1 MDKHDR
7 EPLKKIDLSDPWQL
21 IATGFGTGMLPRM
34 PGTFGS
40 LAALPFCCAFVYL
53 NLWAQ
58 LLIIAAVTVIGTIA
72 ASKTEKVLGMH
83 DNSAIVIDEVAGM
96 LVSCLLYPAAWYLP
110 FIAFVLFRFFD
121 ILKPWPVGL
130 ADRKVSGG
138 FGVMLDDLMAGGWAL
153 LVFQA
158 IRAATGHLVM

>member
-7 EPLKKIDLSDPWQL
+7 EPLKRIDLSDPWQL

-40 LAALPFCCAFVYL
+40 LAALPFCCAFVY
-53 NLWAQ
+53 APFAIQ
-58 LLIIAAVTVIGTIA
+58 LLIILVATVIGTIA
-72 ASKTEKVLGMH
+72 ASRTEKVLGMH

-96 LVSCLLYPAAWYLP
+96 LVSCLLYPAIWYMP
-110 FIAFVLFRFFD
+110 AAAFVLFRFFD

-130 ADRKVSGG
+130 ADRKVGGG
-138 FGVMLDDLMAGGWAL
+138 FGVMLDDLIAGAWAL
-153 LVFQA
+153 AVFQA
-158 IRAATGHLVM
+158 ISAVAGHFAN